1 MFQVPPAHAAGLEGP
16 KWVSRWASLADS
28 YAEPG
33 STPPQ
38 GECLEGAFE
47 NLLENSIHVF
57 SAGYQSSNFPT
68 SSNI

>member
-1 MFQVPPAHAAGLEGP
+1 MILFLVQALAADLEGP

-38 GECLEGAFE
+38 GEGLEGTQRF
-47 NLLENSIHVF
+47 V
-57 SAGYQSSNFPT
+57 
-68 SSNI
+68 